1 MFRPKMGAQTHQQK
15 KKNFIRKC
23 IKMCGKSSTK
33 SKKWKSLRAFQ
44 IHFHVDT
51 ELYLG
56 SSTKYTLCMR
66 VWFYL
71 CGTRAQSAKWQ
82 SQSVNERAMD
92 RANNNSERVRESD
105 DKKVFSLH

>member
-1 MFRPKMGAQTHQQK
+1 MFRPKMGAQTHQQKK

-56 SSTKYTLCMR
+56 SLFEYEVYSMYASVVLSL
-66 VWFYL
+66 WNA
-71 CGTRAQSAKWQ
+71 RAKCKVAKPKREWESYGS
-82 SQSVNERAMD
+82 SQQ
-92 RANNNSERVRESD
+92 
-105 DKKVFSLH
+105 